1 MPYTAA
7 HVIDQLQILFF
18 SALAFTLLMLSGIYP
33 AEIRATNLDTDWFYR
48 KGARAFM
55 WLINNPMARLSE
67 RINRAAFDIL
77 PSFLSQL
84 SKNPLFVPSL
94 AITYARLKIASAFG
108 LRTDFTELESRYKI
122 LRDLS
127 ERVYDEDIQR
137 RPIGIQVLISFI
149 FIFFYVLICIVFV

>member
-1 MPYTAA
+1 
-7 HVIDQLQILFF
+7 
-18 SALAFTLLMLSGIYP
+18 LAFTLLMLSGIYP